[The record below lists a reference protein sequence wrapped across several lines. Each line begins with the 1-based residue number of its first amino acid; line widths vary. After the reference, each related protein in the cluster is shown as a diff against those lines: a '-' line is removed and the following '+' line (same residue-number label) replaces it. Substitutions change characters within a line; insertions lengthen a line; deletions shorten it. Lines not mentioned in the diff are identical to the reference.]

1 MKRSLL
7 AVFGCALA
15 AWPAL
20 GQEAAPAAPAAQ
32 DQADDTVKREE
43 VVVVTASK
51 VETTLIN
58 APVTISVIT
67 PEKIASSPAQNYG
80 DLLRSVPG
88 LNVIQMSARDIN
100 ITTRQSTNTLAN
112 TQLTLLDG
120 RSIYLDFFGL
130 VLWDYVPSNMDD
142 IKQ

>member
-7 AVFGCALA
+7 AVFAGAALA
-15 AWPAL
+15 AWPAF

-32 DQADDTVKREE
+32 EEKADDTVKREE

-67 PEKIASSPAQNYG
+67 TEKIA
-80 DLLRSVPG
+80 
-88 LNVIQMSARDIN
+88 
-100 ITTRQSTNTLAN
+100 
-112 TQLTLLDG
+112 
-120 RSIYLDFFGL
+120 
-130 VLWDYVPSNMDD
+130 
-142 IKQ
+142 